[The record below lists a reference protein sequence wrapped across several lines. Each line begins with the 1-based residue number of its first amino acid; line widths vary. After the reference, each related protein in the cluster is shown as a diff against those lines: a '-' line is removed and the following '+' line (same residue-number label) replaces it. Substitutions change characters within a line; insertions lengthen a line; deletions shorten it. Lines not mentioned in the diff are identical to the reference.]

1 MVPLPQGP
9 AARATQGSIDAWVVW
24 ANTKDPDTAWDFM
37 KFLQTDTYLDL
48 QCQIASI
55 QHPRASLQDRYI
67 SIMSENFP
75 ALADKN
81 LDAFAHPVRG
91 KYAWPN
97 GGLFRKDAEVFG
109 LLAEAWQTAIVED
122 KITVAEAFTDAAARA
137 NALMAE

>member
-1 MVPLPQGP
+1 MPDCQHSASACLAAGPL
-9 AARATQGSIDAWVVW
+9 R
-24 ANTKDPDTAWDFM
+24 
-37 KFLQTDTYLDL
+37 
-48 QCQIASI
+48 
-55 QHPRASLQDRYI
+55 QHHERD
-67 SIMSENFP
+67 FP

-122 KITVAEAFTDAAARA
+122 KITVVEAFTAAAARA
-137 NALMAE
+137 NALMAEG

>member
-1 MVPLPQGP
+1 M
-9 AARATQGSIDAWVVW
+9 
-24 ANTKDPDTAWDFM
+24 
-37 KFLQTDTYLDL
+37 

-97 GGLFRKDAEVFG
+97 GRPLPQRCRGVRP
-109 LLAEAWQTAIVED
+109 LAEAWQTAIVED
-122 KITVAEAFTDAAARA
+122 KITVVEAFTDAAKRA
-137 NALMAE
+137 NALMAEG